1 MLSHH
6 TAKFCCL
13 CVSGDIFLVIERQDS
28 TCPRLDLPL
37 LKSIS
42 KAHGTPYSHTKIQHI
57 KTVICWCMQ
66 WRISD
71 LGHRCLKEQLTELN
85 KTFFASLSK
94 NSVRKKDKKKMAMAK
109 LFALHANPQKGNYK
123 ALYVTLKYKKKAK
136 KFVAKFFDLHPN
148 AKKETKFFS
157 RLWKEFITSYQKRS
171 SLLTRILQGFS
182 RRKTFQLKRH
192 FFCFDFNDDDFFG

>member
-71 LGHRCLKEQLTELN
+71 LGHKCLKEQLTELN

-109 LFALHANPQKGNYK
+109 LFALHANPQKRQLQS
-123 ALYVTLKYKKKAK
+123 ALCYTQIQKESKKVCCKVFWFTSKRKKRNEILLETLKK
-136 KFVAKFFDLHPN
+136 
-148 AKKETKFFS
+148 
-157 RLWKEFITSYQKRS
+157 FITSYQKRS

-182 RRKTFQLKRH
+182 RRKNFQLKRY